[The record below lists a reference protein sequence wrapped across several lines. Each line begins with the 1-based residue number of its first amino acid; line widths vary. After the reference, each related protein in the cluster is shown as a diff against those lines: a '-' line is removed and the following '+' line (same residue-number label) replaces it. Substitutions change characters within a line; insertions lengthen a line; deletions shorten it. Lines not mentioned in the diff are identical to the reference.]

1 MNIGRNDVPWLVA
14 IAIGFLIA
22 VIFYI
27 FYVRSSPYGPS
38 GGSWPGLMYAFV
50 GTGMM
55 LFAMLLS
62 VRKKMPTLRVGSM
75 YTWMQGHVW
84 LGLLSYPLILFH
96 AGFSLGGLLT
106 TTLIA
111 LFSLITLSGILGL
124 ILQHFIPR
132 MMTERLPMETI
143 YEQIDH
149 VLNQI
154 RREAEVVV
162 YSLEPETTDNP
173 ADAEQMA
180 AYQRLQ
186 QFYLQEVKPFLH
198 DQESL
203 LSSRQMTQ
211 GMFDQMRKMVP
222 EHFLSVC
229 DDLERMVEERRQLP
243 QQARLHHWL
252 HGWLYVHVPLSI
264 VLLFLVAVHAFVS
277 IRYI

>member
-1 MNIGRNDVPWLVA
+1 MNISRNDVPWLIA

-27 FYVRSSPYGPS
+27 LYVRSSPYGPS
-38 GGSWPGLMYAFV
+38 GGSWPGLIYAFV

-62 VRKKMPTLRVGSM
+62 ARKKVPTLRVGSM

-106 TTLIA
+106 TTLIV

-143 YEQIDH
+143 YEQIGH
-149 VLNQI
+149 VSNQI
-154 RREAEVVV
+154 RREAEAVVD
-162 YSLEPETTDNP
+162 SLEPETSENP
-173 ADAEQMA
+173 ADAEEMA

-198 DQESL
+198 DQKSL
-203 LSSRQMTQ
+203 LSNRQMTQ

-222 EHFLSVC
+222 EHFLPVC
-229 DDLERMVEERRQLP
+229 DDLQRMVEECRQLP

-264 VLLFLVAVHAFVS
+264 VLLFLVAVHAFVA